1 MAGTALGML
10 LFPQLIRI
18 LLEEYG
24 FCGSLLL
31 LGVLGL
37 HAAVGAVM
45 LQPAKWHMKEEPLSI
60 EMMEHTNGGL
70 EFPTMNTIE
79 ENDNDEDELP
89 EMNTLLFNNRSV
101 GKRLNDSASN
111 TSPGIMI
118 RRPTFPRV
126 TSAINEYSLASGY
139 NLKKPPS
146 FPRITSAISMNTA
159 VQQRRKS
166 VINAS
171 SIFDFTG
178 GSGFQIHIDTGD
190 KEAEEECAYLRKVST
205 HLSMSNYN
213 KDSFAKLPERVVSG
227 IELGKL
233 EAEEKPK
240 QTFCGRFLE
249 LMDVAL
255 LKDRGYLNLLFGLS
269 AFYVAEMNFKMVTPF
284 FLASLGFQK
293 SDVATC
299 LSISA
304 LTDILARVVV
314 PPICDRIN
322 ITKRM
327 IFMFAIFLVAI
338 TRSLMAE
345 QTTWTGIIT
354 VLSVSGFFRG
364 IALSNFTL
372 TVSEAVPLERLPAA
386 FGWHM
391 IGKALFV
398 VLFGPLIGFV
408 RDLTD
413 SFPICIHVQSMF
425 MLTCVVAWIIEF
437 VLEYCRRRPGA
448 VTDVE
453 S

>member
-10 LFPQLIRI
+10 LFPQLISY
-18 LLEEYG
+18 LLGEYG
-24 FCGSLLL
+24 FTGSLLL

-37 HAAVGAVM
+37 HAAVGAIL

-60 EMMEHTNGGL
+60 ELMEHTNGGL
-70 EFPTMNTIE
+70 EVSVMNTIE
-79 ENDNDEDELP
+79 EKDDDDDELP
-89 EMNTLLFNNRSV
+89 EMNRLLFNNRSV
-101 GKRLNDSASN
+101 GKRLNDNGSN
-111 TSPGIMI
+111 TSPGII
-118 RRPTFPRV
+118 ITRPTFPRV

-139 NLKKPPS
+139 NPRKPPS

-205 HLSMSNYN
+205 HLSMSNFN
-213 KDSFAKLPERVVSG
+213 RDSFAKLPDRVASG

-233 EAEEKPK
+233 EAEEKTK
-240 QTFCGRFLE
+240 QTFCSRFLE
-249 LMDVAL
+249 LMDVGL
-255 LKDRGYLNLLFGLS
+255 LKDRSYLNLLFGLS
-269 AFYVAEMNFKMVTPF
+269 IFYVAEMNFKMVTPF
-284 FLASLGFQK
+284 FLANLGYQK
-293 SDVATC
+293 ADIATC

-304 LTDILARVVV
+304 LTDILARVIV

-327 IFMFAIFLVAI
+327 IFMFAIFWVAI
-338 TRSLMAE
+338 TRSIIAE
-345 QTTWTGIIT
+345 QTTWVGIIT
-354 VLSVSGFFRG
+354 MLSISGFFRG

-372 TVSEAVPLERLPAA
+372 TVSEAVSLERLPAA

-391 IGKALFV
+391 VGKALFV
-398 VLFGPLIGFV
+398 ILFGPLIGKNQT
-408 RDLTD
+408 L
-413 SFPICIHVQSMF
+413 
-425 MLTCVVAWIIEF
+425 LGIIK
-437 VLEYCRRRPGA
+437 L
-448 VTDVE
+448 
-453 S
+453 